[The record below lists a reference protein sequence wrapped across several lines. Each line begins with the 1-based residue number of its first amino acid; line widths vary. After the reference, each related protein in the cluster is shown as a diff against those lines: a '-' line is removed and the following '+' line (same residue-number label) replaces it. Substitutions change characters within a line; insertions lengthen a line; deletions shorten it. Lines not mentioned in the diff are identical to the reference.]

1 MQFLQR
7 ADMVVTRLGILPG
20 TFNPVTVAHLAVAQA
35 GLSAVDEVVFLLPRA
50 FPHKPYTGASFEDRI
65 EMLQSVLPRDSRFSI
80 ASSQSG
86 LFKDIAAEYR
96 ADFGSGTQLSF
107 LCGRDAAERIA
118 TWDYGEPR
126 AFQSMLRQFNLLV
139 AARHG
144 EYEVPDELHDA
155 IVPLELRGPYD
166 HVSSSEVRDRIR
178 QGRDW
183 EHLVPPA
190 IHEKVRKIYG

>member
-7 ADMVVTRLGILPG
+7 ADRTVTRLGILPG

-35 GLSAVDEVVFLLPRA
+35 GLRAVDEVVFLLPRA

-65 EMLQSVLPRDSRFSI
+65 GMLQSVLPRDSQFSI
-80 ASSQSG
+80 ATSQSG

-96 ADFGSGTQLSF
+96 TAFGPDTQLTF

-118 TWDYGEPR
+118 TWDYGEPH
-126 AFQSMLRQFNLLV
+126 AFHSMLHQFNLLV

-155 IVPLELRGPYD
+155 IVRLELRGPYD

-190 IHEKVRKIYG
+190 IHERVRKIYG

>member
-7 ADMVVTRLGILPG
+7 ADGIVTRLGILPG

-35 GLSAVDEVVFLLPRA
+35 GLRAVDEVVFVLPRA
-50 FPHKPYTGASFEDRI
+50 FPHKAYTGASFEERLD
-65 EMLQSVLPRDSRFSI
+65 MLQSVLPRESQFSI
-80 ASSQSG
+80 ATSQSG

-96 ADFGSGTQLSF
+96 SAFGSETQLTF

-118 TWDYGEPR
+118 TWDYDEPR
-126 AFQSMLRQFNLLV
+126 AFHSMLRHFNLLV

-144 EYEVPDELHDA
+144 EYEVPDELHA
-155 IVPLELRGPYD
+155 AVARLELRGPYD

-178 QGRDW
+178 QGREW
-183 EHLVPPA
+183 EQLVPPA

>member
-7 ADMVVTRLGILPG
+7 ADRLVSRVAILPG

-35 GLSAVDEVVFLLPRA
+35 GLRTVDEVVFVLPRA
-50 FPHKPYTGASFEDRI
+50 FPHKPYTGGSFEDRI
-65 EMLQSVLPRDSRFSI
+65 EMLQAVLPRDSQFSI
-80 ASSQSG
+80 ATSQSG

-96 ADFGSGTQLSF
+96 TAFGPDTHLTF

-118 TWDYGEPR
+118 TWDYDEPL
-126 AFQSMLRQFNLLV
+126 AFQSMLREFNLLV

-144 EYEVPDELHDA
+144 EYEAPDELHGA
-155 IVPLELRGPYD
+155 IGRLELRGPYD

>member
-7 ADMVVTRLGILPG
+7 ADRTVTRLGILPG

-35 GLSAVDEVVFLLPRA
+35 GLRAVDEVVFLLPRA

-65 EMLQSVLPRDSRFSI
+65 GMLQSVLPRDSQFSI
-80 ASSQSG
+80 ATSQSG

-96 ADFGSGTQLSF
+96 TAFGPNTQLTF

-118 TWDYGEPR
+118 TWDYGEPH
-126 AFQSMLRQFNLLV
+126 AFHSMLHQFNLLV

-155 IVPLELRGPYD
+155 IARLELRGPYD

-190 IHEKVRKIYG
+190 IHERVRKIYG